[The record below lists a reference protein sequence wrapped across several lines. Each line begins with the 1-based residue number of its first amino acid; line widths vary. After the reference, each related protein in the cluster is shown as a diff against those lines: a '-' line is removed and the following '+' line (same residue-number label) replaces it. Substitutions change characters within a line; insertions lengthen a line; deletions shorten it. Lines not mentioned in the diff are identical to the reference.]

1 MASGAQTFR
10 YFWIFVFDQAGRAA
24 LDAATL
30 KSGAIPGV
38 QGTQGAAVVTMHFE
52 ELALASGAAA
62 NMDIAV
68 EGVNLPDGKYDIRTV
83 PMQGDRNAAQ
93 KWLTEPTGASYKA
106 NAIAYRLAH
115 VAVS

>member
-1 MASGAQTFR
+1 MAATAQTFR

-30 KSGAIPGV
+30 KSGAAPGV
-38 QGTQGAAVVTMHFE
+38 QGTQAAAVVTMHFE
-52 ELALASGAAA
+52 ELALAGGAA

-68 EGVNLPDGKYDIRTV
+68 EGANLPDGKYDIRTV
-83 PMQGDRNAAQ
+83 PIQGDRAAAQ
-93 KWLTEPTGASYKA
+93 KWLGEPTGASYRA